1 MNKKDTIALSNRI
14 IRLNNGNII
23 SIATSVNRLS
33 SDSNLAVTTY
43 RSKEYFKSHKPDHI
57 DMMSL
62 QEANNF
68 IQTELL
74 LHNF

>member
-1 MNKKDTIALSNRI
+1 MNKKDTIVLPNRI

-23 SIATSVNRLS
+23 SIANSINRLS
-33 SDSNLAVTTY
+33 VDSNLAVSTY
-43 RSKEYFKSHKPDHI
+43 RSKEYFKTHQPDHI
-57 DMMSL
+57 NMMSL